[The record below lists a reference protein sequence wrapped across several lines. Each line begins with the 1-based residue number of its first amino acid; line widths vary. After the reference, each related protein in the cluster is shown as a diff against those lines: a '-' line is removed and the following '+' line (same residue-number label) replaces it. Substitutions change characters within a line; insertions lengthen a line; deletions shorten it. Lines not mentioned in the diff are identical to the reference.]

1 MSKTIVHDFDQ
12 LCKNLFQGR
21 QMIMNERTKNMTI
34 REIEK
39 LEKANLEQLMERL
52 SELDLENMID

>member
-1 MSKTIVHDFDQ
+1 
-12 LCKNLFQGR
+12 
-21 QMIMNERTKNMTI
+21 MIMNERTKNMTI